1 MNPKQLHKLQS
12 LAKELSIIYI
22 EQDKNL
28 HNQMEKVLGKI
39 FSNVIHAYNGLEGFN
54 RYKKFN
60 PDIILTDLSLKKK
73 DAVEMIIDIL
83 EYNPNA
89 IIIVLSELNDDVL
102 LLQSI
107 DIEIKDFIFKPF
119 DIDRLVTSFLNII
132 INNRKKEIDPLSM
145 FHLENIRTKK
155 TEVAFINS
163 FKGIAIQNSG
173 YIVNIENNEIII
185 KVNAS
190 QNISIAYEKQTVI
203 YLKQIDKYIHAE
215 LLFFSK
221 MDDFVT
227 LVNPRFIDFK
237 SRDINY
243 KRINVDKSFQV
254 TLHHHNKVIEVSA
267 LVTSFVSI
275 EIYEKSG
282 NEKFNVKDKINLT
295 LGFEIDGASSL
306 VKEKKFVKIFS
317 KGDVLSVEPYKNGN
331 KIVIKLKVKKSGERT
346 FKNYLQLREIEII
359 KEFKRLLKNKRQ

>member
-12 LAKELSIIYI
+12 LAKDLSIIYI
-22 EQDKNL
+22 EEDKLL
-28 HNQMEKVLGKI
+28 HKQMEKVLGKI

-54 RYKKFN
+54 KYKKFN
-60 PDIILTDLSLKKK
+60 PDIILTDLVLEKKNS
-73 DAVEMIIDIL
+73 VEMLVDIL

-89 IIIVLSELNDDVL
+89 IIIVLSELNDDVM

-107 DIEIKDFIFKPF
+107 DIDINDFIFKPF
-119 DIDRLVTSFLNII
+119 DIDKLVTSFLNII
-132 INNRKKEIDPLSM
+132 INNRKKDIDPLTM

-173 YIVNIENNEIII
+173 HIVNIENNEIMIT
-185 KVNAS
+185 VQAS

-203 YLKQIDKYIHAE
+203 YIKEIDKYIHAE

-221 MDDFVT
+221 MNDFIT
-227 LVNPRFIDFK
+227 LINPEFIDFK
-237 SRDINY
+237 SRDIKY
-243 KRINVDKSFQV
+243 KRIKVDKSFQV
-254 TLHHHNKVIEVSA
+254 TLHHHTKVIEVSA
-267 LVTSFVSI
+267 LVTSFMSI
-275 EIYEKSG
+275 ELYEKSA
-282 NEKFNVKDKINLT
+282 NEKFNVKDKVDLT
-295 LGFEIDGASSL
+295 LGFENDGASSL

-317 KGDVLSVEPYKNGN
+317 QGEVLSIEPYKNGN
-331 KIVIKLKVKKSGERT
+331 KIVVKLKVKKSGERT

-359 KEFKRLLKNKRQ
+359 NEFKRLLKNKR